1 MLSIFQ
7 TQKFT
12 PLTLAMVIVCACCL
26 LQTSPLSAEGNK
38 IQFSLTNHHGE
49 SVTEKD
55 FLGSLLLVFFGYSHC
70 PDICPTALT
79 IIGNVL
85 RQLGPMSQKVQPLFI
100 TLDPERDSYQVLAEY
115 VAYFH
120 PRLIGLTGNADQ
132 IEKVAKT
139 YFVRSQ
145 KYIPDTTLDQTTNR
159 ADETYLLDHTAASYL
174 LGTTGAGL
182 ALFHHGTPP
191 EDIVKAIHHFIE
203 QDALGE

>member
-70 PDICPTALT
+70 PDICPMNLSIIRDALE
-79 IIGNVL
+79 
-85 RQLGPMSQKVQPLFI
+85 RLGPEGTKVQPLFI
-100 TLDPERDSYQVLAEY
+100 TLDPVRDTEEKLGPFLSHFHERL
-115 VAYFH
+115 
-120 PRLIGLTGNADQ
+120 LGLTGTQKQ
-132 IEKVAKT
+132 IRSVAESF
-139 YFVRSQ
+139 FVRYKLSTE
-145 KYIPDTTLDQTTNR
+145 KDHDYCLI
-159 ADETYLLDHTAASYL
+159 DHTAATYL
-174 LGTTGAGL
+174 VDDSGQGL
-182 ALFHHGTPP
+182 AIFLHNTPSA
-191 EDIVKAIHHFIE
+191 EIASTINSYIASQTLTK
-203 QDALGE
+203 

>member
-70 PDICPTALT
+70 PDICPMNLSIIRDALE
-79 IIGNVL
+79 
-85 RQLGPMSQKVQPLFI
+85 RLGPKGTKVQPLFI
-100 TLDPERDSYQVLAEY
+100 TLDPVRDTEEKLGPFLSHFHERL
-115 VAYFH
+115 
-120 PRLIGLTGNADQ
+120 LGLTGTQKQ
-132 IEKVAKT
+132 IRSVAESF
-139 YFVRSQ
+139 FVRYKLSTE
-145 KYIPDTTLDQTTNR
+145 KDHDY
-159 ADETYLLDHTAASYL
+159 YLIDHTAATYL
-174 LGTTGAGL
+174 VDDSGQGL
-182 ALFHHGTPP
+182 AIFQHNTPSA
-191 EDIVKAIHHFIE
+191 EIASTINSYIASQTLTK
-203 QDALGE
+203 

>member
-70 PDICPTALT
+70 PDICPMNLSIIRDALE
-79 IIGNVL
+79 
-85 RQLGPMSQKVQPLFI
+85 RLGPEGTKVQPLFI
-100 TLDPERDSYQVLAEY
+100 TLDPVRDTEEKLGPFLSHFHERL
-115 VAYFH
+115 
-120 PRLIGLTGNADQ
+120 LGLTGTQKQ
-132 IEKVAKT
+132 IRSVAESF
-139 YFVRSQ
+139 FVRYKLSTE
-145 KYIPDTTLDQTTNR
+145 KDHDY
-159 ADETYLLDHTAASYL
+159 YLIDHTAATYL
-174 LGTTGAGL
+174 VDGSGQGL
-182 ALFHHGTPP
+182 AIFQHNTPSA
-191 EDIVKAIHHFIE
+191 EIASTINSYIASQTLTK
-203 QDALGE
+203 

>member
-70 PDICPTALT
+70 PDICPMNLSIIRDALE
-79 IIGNVL
+79 
-85 RQLGPMSQKVQPLFI
+85 RLGPEGTKVQPLFI
-100 TLDPERDSYQVLAEY
+100 TLDPVRDTEEKLGPFLSHFHERL
-115 VAYFH
+115 
-120 PRLIGLTGNADQ
+120 LGLTGTQKQ
-132 IEKVAKT
+132 IRSVAESF
-139 YFVRSQ
+139 FVRYKLS
-145 KYIPDTTLDQTTNR
+145 T
-159 ADETYLLDHTAASYL
+159 ETDRDYYLIDHTAATYL
-174 LGTTGAGL
+174 VDDSGQGL
-182 ALFHHGTPP
+182 AIFPHNTPS
-191 EDIVKAIHHFIE
+191 EEIASTINSYVASRSSTK
-203 QDALGE
+203 

>member
-70 PDICPTALT
+70 PDICPMNLSIIRDALE
-79 IIGNVL
+79 
-85 RQLGPMSQKVQPLFI
+85 RLGPEGTKVQPLFI
-100 TLDPERDSYQVLAEY
+100 TLDPVRDTEEKLGPFLSHFHERL
-115 VAYFH
+115 
-120 PRLIGLTGNADQ
+120 LGLTGTQKQ
-132 IEKVAKT
+132 IRSVAESF
-139 YFVRSQ
+139 FVRYKLSTE
-145 KYIPDTTLDQTTNR
+145 KDHDY
-159 ADETYLLDHTAASYL
+159 YLIDHTAATYL
-174 LGTTGAGL
+174 VDGAGQGL
-182 ALFHHGTPP
+182 AIFQHNTPSA
-191 EDIVKAIHHFIE
+191 EIASTINSYIASQTLTK
-203 QDALGE
+203 

>member
-70 PDICPTALT
+70 PDICPMNLSIIRDALE
-79 IIGNVL
+79 
-85 RQLGPMSQKVQPLFI
+85 RLGPEGTKVQPLFI
-100 TLDPERDSYQVLAEY
+100 TLDPVRDTEEKLGPFLSHFHERL
-115 VAYFH
+115 
-120 PRLIGLTGNADQ
+120 LGLTGTQKQ
-132 IEKVAKT
+132 IRSVAESF
-139 YFVRSQ
+139 FVRYKLSTE
-145 KYIPDTTLDQTTNR
+145 KDHDY
-159 ADETYLLDHTAASYL
+159 YLIDHTAATYL
-174 LGTTGAGL
+174 VDDSGQGL
-182 ALFHHGTPP
+182 AIFPHNTPSQ
-191 EDIVKAIHHFIE
+191 EIASTINSSVASRSLTK
-203 QDALGE
+203 

>member
-70 PDICPTALT
+70 PDICPMNLSIIRDALE
-79 IIGNVL
+79 
-85 RQLGPMSQKVQPLFI
+85 RLGPEGTKVQPLFI
-100 TLDPERDSYQVLAEY
+100 TLDPVRDTEEKLGPFLSHFHERL
-115 VAYFH
+115 
-120 PRLIGLTGNADQ
+120 LGLTGTQKQ
-132 IEKVAKT
+132 IQAVAESF
-139 YFVRSQ
+139 FVRYKLSTE
-145 KYIPDTTLDQTTNR
+145 KDRDY
-159 ADETYLLDHTAASYL
+159 YLIDHTAATYL
-174 LGTTGAGL
+174 VDDSGQGL
-182 ALFHHGTPP
+182 AIFQHNTPSA
-191 EDIVKAIHHFIE
+191 EIASTINSYIASQTLTK
-203 QDALGE
+203 

>member
-70 PDICPTALT
+70 PDICPMNLSIIRDALE
-79 IIGNVL
+79 
-85 RQLGPMSQKVQPLFI
+85 RLGPEGTKVQPLFI
-100 TLDPERDSYQVLAEY
+100 TLDPVRDTEEKLGPFLSHFHERL
-115 VAYFH
+115 
-120 PRLIGLTGNADQ
+120 LGLTGTQKQ
-132 IEKVAKT
+132 IQAVAESF
-139 YFVRSQ
+139 FVRYKLS
-145 KYIPDTTLDQTTNR
+145 T
-159 ADETYLLDHTAASYL
+159 ETDRDYYLIDHTAATYL
-174 LGTTGAGL
+174 VDDSGQGL
-182 ALFHHGTPP
+182 AIFHHNTPS
-191 EDIVKAIHHFIE
+191 EEIASTINSYVASRSSTK
-203 QDALGE
+203 

>member
-70 PDICPTALT
+70 PDICPMNLSIIRDALE
-79 IIGNVL
+79 
-85 RQLGPMSQKVQPLFI
+85 RLGPEGTKVQPLFI
-100 TLDPERDSYQVLAEY
+100 TLDPVRDTEEKLGPFLSHFHERL
-115 VAYFH
+115 
-120 PRLIGLTGNADQ
+120 LGLTGTQKQ
-132 IEKVAKT
+132 IRSVAESF
-139 YFVRSQ
+139 FVRYKLST
-145 KYIPDTTLDQTTNR
+145 KKDHDY
-159 ADETYLLDHTAASYL
+159 YLIDHTAATYL
-174 LGTTGAGL
+174 VDDSGQGL
-182 ALFHHGTPP
+182 AIFQHNTPSA
-191 EDIVKAIHHFIE
+191 EIASTINSYIASQTLTK
-203 QDALGE
+203 

>member
-70 PDICPTALT
+70 PDICPMNLSIIRDALE
-79 IIGNVL
+79 
-85 RQLGPMSQKVQPLFI
+85 RLGPEGTKVQPLFI
-100 TLDPERDSYQVLAEY
+100 TLDPVRDTEEKLGPFLSHFHERL
-115 VAYFH
+115 
-120 PRLIGLTGNADQ
+120 LGLTGTQKQ
-132 IEKVAKT
+132 IRSVAGSF
-139 YFVRSQ
+139 FVRYKLST
-145 KYIPDTTLDQTTNR
+145 KKDHDY
-159 ADETYLLDHTAASYL
+159 YLIDHTAATYL
-174 LGTTGAGL
+174 VDDSGQGL
-182 ALFHHGTPP
+182 AIFQHNTPSA
-191 EDIVKAIHHFIE
+191 EIASTINSYIASQTLTK
-203 QDALGE
+203 